1 MIGMGAASRSAQT
14 AAWRCGRTTA
24 ARVAL
29 ASWSIVSFVMPG
41 PAPCLVRVVLP
52 INPSQPASVPASVG
66 DCG

>member
-52 INPSQPASVPASVG
+52 INPSQPASVPASVDG
-66 DCG
+66 CG